1 MFRNIPDK
9 FIRASNLIFF
19 VTLLKLLNIII
30 LDHRISLVTGSILL
44 LFIVS
49 GFLVRKGFKWMIYLM
64 PLIMVFPWILFQTN
78 IIHVFKVN
86 PLAGIVTG
94 AQFFLQCIIMEILL
108 TSSKAVEERGGNSKK
123 AIRV

>member
-9 FIRASNLIFF
+9 FIRASNLIIF
-19 VTLLKLLNIII
+19 VTFLKLLNALI
-30 LDHRISLVTGSILL
+30 LDHRISLLTGGILL
-44 LFIVS
+44 VFILS
-49 GFLVRKGFKWMIYLM
+49 AFLVRKGFKWMIYLM
-64 PLIMVFPWILFQTN
+64 PLIMVLPWVLLQTN

-108 TSSKAVEERGGNSKK
+108 SSSKSVEERGGNSRK
-123 AIRV
+123 AVRI